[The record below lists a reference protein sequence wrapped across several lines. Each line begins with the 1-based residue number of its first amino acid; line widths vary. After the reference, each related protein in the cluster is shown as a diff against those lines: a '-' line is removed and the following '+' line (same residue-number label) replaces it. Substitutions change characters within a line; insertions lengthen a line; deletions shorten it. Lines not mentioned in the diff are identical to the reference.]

1 MKTLFTIVL
10 ASLISFSSFA
20 SNENFTSIENEDLM
34 SLSEVSTQFKHVNV
48 LLKGGVGDIRIAIY
62 NKEGKKL
69 TQRKVKERADDVLVP
84 YNLEDLP
91 CGEYQV
97 EITSADERVVYTVN
111 TYNKAIPAAELPLMA
126 YGKQIDDNTINI
138 SVIGLTE
145 PGVEVKIKSESRN
158 SVIHSEY
165 ISTPK
170 GFRKDFSFNNMDLQD
185 IYFELTDALGRT
197 KTIHI

>member
-10 ASLISFSSFA
+10 AGLISFSSFA
-20 SNENFTSIENEDLM
+20 SNENENLM
-34 SLSEVSTQFKHVNV
+34 TLSKVSTQFKHVNV
-48 LLKGGVGDIRIAIY
+48 LLKEGVGDARISIFD
-62 NKEGKKL
+62 KEGKKL
-69 TQRKVKERADDVLVP
+69 NQRKIKERADGVLIP
-84 YNLEDLP
+84 YNLENLP

-97 EITSADERVVYTVN
+97 EIKTDEESVVYTVN
-111 TYNKAIPAAELPLMA
+111 TFNKVIPATDLPLMA
-126 YGKQIDDNTINI
+126 YGKQIGDNTINI

-158 SVIHSEY
+158 SIIHSEY
-165 ISTPK
+165 ITTPE
-170 GFRKDFSFNNMDLQD
+170 GFKKDFSFNNMDLQD